1 MSRFNILAGIREA
14 YTSRTEPEAARF
26 LALALWRAILILAIV
41 SIIGSIAWG
50 MGTLFS
56 TLAALEPPATVPK
69 IPGPTLDR
77 GALAQTVSGLSARS
91 TRFQAIQGA
100 TVSIPD
106 PSK

>member
-1 MSRFNILAGIREA
+1 MSRLELLSGAREA
-14 YTSRTEPEAARF
+14 YSSRTEPEAARF
-26 LALALWRAILILAIV
+26 LALALWRVILILGII

-69 IPGPTLDR
+69 IPGPALDR

-91 TRFQAIQGA
+91 TRFQEIQNA